1 VQRDRDTTFTKS
13 FDAALKR
20 IRVKTVASA
29 YRSPNTN
36 AYVERFI
43 QPIQQECLD
52 RFVIIG
58 T

>member
-43 QPIQQECLD
+43 QPIQQECLAP
-52 RFVIIG
+52 R
-58 T
+58 